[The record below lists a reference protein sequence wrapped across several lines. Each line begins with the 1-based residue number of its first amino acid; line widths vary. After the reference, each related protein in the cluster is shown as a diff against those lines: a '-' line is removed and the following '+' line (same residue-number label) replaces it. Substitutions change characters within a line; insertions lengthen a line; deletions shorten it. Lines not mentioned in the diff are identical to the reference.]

1 MNNIPKAL
9 VDLIRNK
16 NVVLFLGS
24 GFAYNAIHP
33 ENKQAPL
40 GAELSNSIAN
50 KFLGNEYLNQPL
62 TYVSDLSISS
72 TNLFEVQRF
81 LYDTFEPF
89 SPNDKQK
96 LYSEF
101 SWKAIFTTNYDFLV
115 EKSYNGNNKSAQDL
129 SAVYR
134 NTREQDIFKT
144 SNTVPYYKLHG
155 CISYINDKDLPL
167 ILSSEQYITHMT
179 NRERLFSKFRELGKD
194 FTFLFIGYSNQ
205 DWNIRSILKE
215 LENLKDGRPRSY
227 MVSPNFTEVEENY
240 WNERK
245 ITPIKMGYETFID
258 GVSLEINENQRKLVS
273 VVPTQSKPIYQKFV
287 LDVKDNYPSESLL
300 KFIEHEID
308 FVHSSISSTD
318 ASPQAFYKGYFEN
331 WDPII
336 KNLDVNRYL
345 KDSILQDIIFDDSF
359 QEKYSSYLF
368 CIKGYAGSGKSVLLR
383 RIAWESAVTF
393 EKFCVFLKPNVALRT
408 EPIVELFNYVK
419 ERIYLFIDD
428 IIGNEASV
436 TYMLNKLD
444 KEGIPVTV
452 IGTASTNLLNEAE
465 TLQTYIDEDYGLS
478 YLIEKEIE
486 ELIAKLTLHKSLG
499 YLVNKTF
506 ADQKAA
512 LSEQSGRV
520 LLVALHEA
528 TGGKNFEEII
538 LNEYNSIHDETAKSL
553 YLTVAIFHRLG
564 SYARAGLISRVH
576 DISFGEFKQ
585 KFFKPLQYIVFDEQ
599 NYTIG
604 DFIYKT
610 RHPIIAQMLF
620 NTVLV
625 NPQDRYDEYI
635 RIFNFLDIDYNS
647 DRLAFLAMTK
657 AKQLVQLFNDPI
669 KLRNLYDAAEK
680 CSPDDA
686 RLLQQR
692 AILEMTIPSG
702 DSNKADEYLKRALTL
717 LPKDPL
723 ISHSLAENALK
734 KAEKS
739 TTSVERNVY
748 IETAQSL
755 SKEILKKYP
764 NQPYSY
770 HTILKTKLLILKDQ
784 LKKSERTSIEVIIKD
799 IEKSLQAAKQHFP
812 EQEFIL
818 DIEARFKETIDNEPR
833 AQEILKQAYE
843 INKASPYIALRYAK
857 TLENRGEKDEA
868 VKVLEQTIK
877 VNPNEKDVCFR
888 YAYLLSLQP
897 NPNYT
902 LISSYYRRAFTLGD
916 NRYEAQFWY
925 ARALYLSNESEKASE
940 QFKILSRAKVNPEFK
955 KMPRGIMNSKEEVK
969 TFKGSVSRIEANYAF
984 IIREAFSDQI
994 FLYRHTLKLEWS
1006 KIKVGSR
1013 ISFEIMFTYS
1023 GPVAVNIKL
1032 IK

>member
-1 MNNIPKAL
+1 MNDIPKPL
-9 VDLIRNK
+9 IDQIRNK
-16 NVVLFLGS
+16 SVVLFLGS
-24 GFAYNAIHP
+24 GFAYNSLHP
-33 ENKQAPL
+33 ESKKAPL
-40 GAELSNSIAN
+40 GAELATLIAT
-50 KFLGNEYLNQPL
+50 KFLGEEYIGQPL
-62 TYVSDLSISS
+62 TYISDLAISS

-89 SPNDKQK
+89 SPNEHQK
-96 LYSEF
+96 LFAEF

-115 EKSYNGNNKSAQDL
+115 EKSYSNNPKAIQDL
-129 SAVYR
+129 SPVFR

-144 SNTVPYYKLHG
+144 LNTVPYYKLHG
-155 CISYINDKDLPL
+155 CISYINDEDLPL
-167 ILSSEQYITHMT
+167 ILSSEQYISHLN

-205 DWNIRSILKE
+205 DWNIRAILKE
-215 LENLKDGRPRSY
+215 LESLKDGRPRSY
-227 MVSPNFTEVEENY
+227 MVSPNFTNVEENY

-245 ITPIKMGYETFID
+245 ITPIKMGYEEFIV
-258 GVSLEINENQRKLVS
+258 GISKEITEDQRKLSS
-273 VVPTQSKPIYQKFV
+273 VLPTYTRPIYQKFV
-287 LDVKDNYPSESLL
+287 LDVKDNNPSESLV
-300 KFIEHEID
+300 KFLEHEVD
-308 FVHSSISSTD
+308 YVHTSIPSTD

-359 QEKYSSYLF
+359 QEKNSSYLF
-368 CIKGYAGSGKSVLLR
+368 CVKGYAGSGKSVLLR

-393 EKFCVFLKPNVALRT
+393 EKFCIFLKANVALRT
-408 EPIVELFNYVK
+408 EPIIELYNYVK
-419 ERIYLFIDD
+419 DRIYLFIDD
-428 IIGNEASV
+428 LINNEAGV
-436 TYMLNKLD
+436 IHLLNKLD
-444 KEGIPVTV
+444 KEGIPITI

-465 TLQTYIDEDYGLS
+465 TLQTYVDEDYELT
-478 YLIEKEIE
+478 YLTEKEIE

-499 YLVNKTF
+499 YLINKSL
-506 ADQKAA
+506 ADQKEA

-538 LNEYNSIHDETAKSL
+538 LNEYNSIHNETAKSL
-553 YLTVAIFHRLG
+553 YLTVAILHRLG

-576 DISFGEFKQ
+576 DISFNEFTR
-585 KFFKPLQYIVFDEQ
+585 KFFKPLEYIVFDEK

-604 DFIYKT
+604 DYIYKT

-625 NPQDRYDEYI
+625 DPQDRYDEYI

-647 DRLAFLAMTK
+647 DRSAFLAMTK

-680 CSPDDA
+680 CSPDDP

-692 AILEMTIPSG
+692 AILEMTIPAG
-702 DSNKADEYLKRALTL
+702 DSNKADEYLKQALTL
-717 LPKDPL
+717 LPKDPM

-734 KAEKS
+734 KAERA
-739 TTSVERNVY
+739 TTTVERNVY
-748 IETAQSL
+748 IETAQDL
-755 SKEILKKYP
+755 SKNIIKKYP

-770 HTILKTKLLILKDQ
+770 HTILKAKLLILKDQ
-784 LKKSERTSIEVIIKD
+784 LKESGRPSIEVIIKD
-799 IEKSLQAAKQHFP
+799 IEKSLQTAKQHFP

-818 DIEARFKETIDNEPR
+818 DIEAKFKEAIDNEPR
-833 AQEILKQAYE
+833 AVEILKQAYE

-857 TLENRGEKDEA
+857 TLENRSEIGEA
-868 VKVLEQTIK
+868 TKVLEQTIK
-877 VNPNEKDVCFR
+877 LNPNEQDVCFR
-888 YAYLLSLQP
+888 YAYLLSQQS

-902 LISSYYRRAFTLGD
+902 QISSYYRRAFTLGD

-925 ARALYLSNESEKASE
+925 ARALYVNNEIEKATD
-940 QFKILSRAKVNPEFK
+940 QFKILGRAKVNPEFK
-955 KMPRGIMNSKEEVK
+955 KMPRGIMNSKDDIK
-969 TFKGSVSRIEANYAF
+969 IFKGSISRIEANYAF
-984 IIREAFSDQI
+984 LTREAFSDEI
-994 FLYRHTLKLEWS
+994 FIYRHTLKLEWA
-1006 KIKVGSR
+1006 KLKVGGR
-1013 ISFEIMFTYS
+1013 VSFEIMFNYS
-1023 GPVAVNIKL
+1023 GPVALGIQIIN
-1032 IK
+1032 